1 MNLNISLQEK
11 HNKEIFKGIKFTFEN
26 FEEICVDS
34 SYINNLILISNNYGF
49 DYSYISIIFN
59 RSFTY
64 ENEIIINRLSE
75 RKDIVYVDIYCKDKS
90 KDMEIEVPYIED
102 KKGFNS
108 LQVID
113 QLKDGE
119 VFLEIGR
126 ERGMIQ

>member
-1 MNLNISLQEK
+1 
-11 HNKEIFKGIKFTFEN
+11 
-26 FEEICVDS
+26 
-34 SYINNLILISNNYGF
+34 
-49 DYSYISIIFN
+49 
-59 RSFTY
+59 
-64 ENEIIINRLSE
+64 
-75 RKDIVYVDIYCKDKS
+75 
-90 KDMEIEVPYIED
+90 MEIEVPYIED